1 MELSENKM
9 KIEGEKV
16 ILTKATESD
25 IEFLCRVESD
35 KTLWIY
41 EEDVA
46 ENDEKLREKFKARV
60 NGDKCYDFIVTI
72 KEDNLQNPIG
82 FVSAWK
88 YADWRKSWE
97 VGYSILPQYQN
108 RGYGAESLKLLLGF
122 AFKELKAHK
131 AVGMCNIENIASAKM
146 MSKCGM
152 RLEGIFKEELDWNTK
167 WTDQQFFSIL
177 ESEYQTN

>member
-1 MELSENKM
+1 M
-9 KIEGEKV
+9 KIEGKKV

-46 ENDEKLREKFKARV
+46 GNDEKLREKFKTRINV
-60 NGDKCYDFIVTI
+60 DRCYDFIVTV
-72 KEDNLQNPIG
+72 KEDSMQISIG
-82 FVSAWK
+82 FVSVWK
-88 YADWRKSWE
+88 YTDWRKSWE

-108 RGYGAESLKLLLGF
+108 KGYGVECLKLLLGF

-131 AVGMCNIENIASAKM
+131 VVGMCNVENIASAKM
-146 MSKCGM
+146 MSRCGM
-152 RLEGIFKEELDWNTK
+152 RLEGTFKEELNWNGK
-167 WTDQQFFSIL
+167 WTDQQDRKSTRL
-177 ESEYQTN
+177 NSSH